1 MLSWQSLQYYLQF
14 DRRWYETAERHRPAP
29 AHLAA
34 FRELVPD
41 GWATRRRGLWF
52 IADPP
57 GRNTPA
63 QGWKLHVT
71 AAAGESEEVLRLAL
85 PVLFAHNVAFKF
97 LIDPWSVE
105 LTSGK
110 TFSRTASG
118 KFITVY
124 PADDAEFHA
133 VGKELAEALE
143 GRTGPYILSDRRWPG
158 STAVYYRYGGFAAIK
173 RLRADG
179 INDLMIATPDGTLVP
194 DVRNPYF
201 ETPPW
206 VTDPFPP
213 EQAEE
218 EEALNGRYVVTG
230 ALMFGNRGGVYL
242 ATDRE
247 TDAQVVLKEARP
259 GVLVGR
265 PGRAATEVLEKEYQV
280 LSELADT
287 GYYVKP
293 LDFFHEAGHAFLV
306 EEYVDGPH
314 YSRNCIATN
323 PVITGKLDGESL
335 RTYYRTQRALWRQ
348 IAEAV
353 AAAHRRGIL
362 LGDLSYTNVHIT
374 KDGRA
379 VLLDLEA
386 AVREGIDPHLGVH
399 TIGLASP
406 RLRATNRY
414 DRANDWHCLG
424 ALIFSSVMVV
434 NNTIGFHRPA
444 QERFLDALTE
454 DLALPAELA
463 SLIRDL
469 TDPEA
474 VDGDFDPDE
483 LLKRIDALPF
493 DDPALWA
500 SPVPLT
506 EPADRRYRDH
516 EALPGLRDADL
527 AATVEGIAAEIEA
540 AADAQRA
547 DRLFPSNPLVH
558 QTNPLSL
565 AYGATG
571 ILYGLHR
578 LRGSVPDRL
587 LGWALAKDVDPA
599 AYPPGLYL
607 GQSGLAWA
615 FDALGH
621 PAVARALMASA
632 RRHPLRN
639 ALPGILHGTA
649 GHGLAALHLWHRQHD
664 PELLADAVADGE
676 HLAATAVHGPDGPHW
691 PQPIVGDDRLHTR
704 LGHGHG
710 GSGIALFLLY
720 LHLATGEERWY
731 TLGRAALGH
740 DLAHA
745 ATLPG
750 GTLGFPS
757 RTGPAEGR
765 TILRNYW
772 DEGTAGV
779 SVAVVRYLT
788 VRPDDEQLAAVTE
801 DLLRDSARR
810 YAVFPHLAH
819 GLAGLGNVLLDAG
832 ELLGEQRWL
841 DEARRVADGILL
853 SRIEQDGEIPGG
865 IGFPGEQAL
874 RESCDLAT
882 GSIGVALFLDRLRLA
897 RPGTRTDFHFTV
909 DGLLP

>member
-14 DRRWYETAERHRPAP
+14 DRRWYESADRHRPDP

-41 GWATRRRGLWF
+41 GWTTRRRGLWF

-57 GRNTPA
+57 GRVTPK
-63 QGWKLHVT
+63 QGWKLHVS
-71 AAAGESEEVLRLAL
+71 AAAGESAEVLRLAL
-85 PVLFAHNVAFKF
+85 PVLFAHRAAFKF
-97 LIDPWSVE
+97 LIDPWSVD

-124 PADDAEFHA
+124 PADEAEFHA
-133 VGKELAEALE
+133 VGEELAAALE
-143 GRTGPYILSDRRWPG
+143 GRGGPYILSDRRWPG

-173 RLRADG
+173 QLRPDG
-179 INDLMIATPDGTLVP
+179 ISDLMIAAPDGTLVP
-194 DVRNPYF
+194 DVRHPYF
-201 ETPPW
+201 STPPW
-206 VTDPFPP
+206 VEDPFPP
-213 EQAEE
+213 EEAEPDG
-218 EEALNGRYVVTG
+218 ALNGRYLPTA

-242 ATDRE
+242 ATDRD
-247 TDAQVVLKEARP
+247 TGAQVVLKEARP
-259 GVLVGR
+259 GILVGR
-265 PGRAATEVLEKEYQV
+265 PGREAAEVLEKEYRV
-280 LSELADT
+280 LSALADT
-287 GYYVKP
+287 GYFVRP
-293 LDFFHEAGHAFLV
+293 LDFFHEGGHAFLV
-306 EEYVDGPH
+306 EEYVEGPH
-314 YSRNCIATN
+314 YSRHGIVTN
-323 PVITGKLDGESL
+323 PVITGRLDGDSL
-335 RTYYRTQRALWRQ
+335 RAYYRAQRALWRQ

-353 AAAHRRGIL
+353 AVAHRRGIL
-362 LGDLSYTNVHIT
+362 LGDLSHTNVHVT
-374 KDGRA
+374 EDGRA
-379 VLLDLEA
+379 VLLDLES
-386 AVREGIDPHLGVH
+386 AVREGVDPHLGVH
-399 TIGLASP
+399 TVGLASP

-424 ALIFSSVMVV
+424 ALMLSSIMVV
-434 NNTIGFHRPA
+434 NNTTGFHRPA
-444 QERFLDALTE
+444 QDRFLDALAE
-454 DLALPAELA
+454 DLALPAELTA
-463 SLIRDL
+463 LIRDL

-474 VDGDFDPDE
+474 VDGDTDPDE

-493 DDPALWA
+493 DDPELWTA
-500 SPVPLT
+500 PVPLA
-506 EPADRRYRDH
+506 EPADRRYGDP
-516 EALPGLRDADL
+516 EAVPGLRDADL
-527 AATVEGIAAEIEA
+527 AATVGLVAAGIEA
-540 AADAQRA
+540 AADPQRA
-547 DRLFPSNPLVH
+547 DRLFPTNPLAH
-558 QTNPLSL
+558 QSNPLSL

-571 ILYGLHR
+571 VLYGLHR
-578 LRGSVPDRL
+578 LRGSVPAPL

-599 AYPPGLYL
+599 AYPPGLYV

-621 PAVARALMASA
+621 PDVARSLMAGA
-632 RRHPLRN
+632 RRHPLRH
-639 ALPGILHGTA
+639 ALPGVLHGTA

-664 PELLADAVADGE
+664 PALLADAVADGE
-676 HLAATAVHGPDGPHW
+676 HLAAAAVHGPDGPHW
-691 PQPIVGDDRLHTR
+691 PHTTPGDDRARTR

-745 ATLPG
+745 ARLPG

-757 RTGPAEGR
+757 HTGPAEGR
-765 TILRNYW
+765 TVLRNYW

-779 SVAVVRYLT
+779 SVAVVRYLAA
-788 VRPDDEQLAAVTE
+788 RPDAELAAVAD
-801 DLLRDSARR
+801 DLLRDAARR

-819 GLAGLGNVLLDAG
+819 GLAGFGNVLLDAG

-853 SRIEQDGEIPGG
+853 SRIEHPDG

-882 GSIGVALFLDRLRLA
+882 GSIGIALFLDRLRRA

>member
-14 DRRWYETAERHRPAP
+14 DRRWYETAERHRPDP
-29 AHLAA
+29 QHLAA

-41 GWATRRRGLWF
+41 GWGTRRRGLWF

-85 PVLFAHNVAFKF
+85 PVLFAHGVSFKF

-110 TFSRTASG
+110 NFSRTASG

-143 GRTGPYILSDRRWPG
+143 GRGGPYILSDRRWPG

-173 RLRADG
+173 RLRPDG
-179 INDLMIATPDGTLVP
+179 ISDLMIATPDGTLVP

-201 ETPPW
+201 ETPAW

-213 EQAEE
+213 EEAEE
-218 EEALNGRYVVTG
+218 GSALNGRYLPTS

-242 ATDRE
+242 ADDRE
-247 TDAQVVLKEARP
+247 TGAQVVLKEARP

-265 PGRAATEVLEKEYQV
+265 PGRSAVEVLEKEYQV

-287 GYYVKP
+287 GYFVRP
-293 LDFFHEAGHAFLV
+293 LDFFHEGGHAFLV
-306 EEYVDGPH
+306 EEYIDGPH
-314 YSRNCIATN
+314 YSRNGIATN
-323 PVITGKLDGESL
+323 PVITGKLDGDSL
-335 RTYYRTQRALWRQ
+335 RAYYRTQRDQWRQ

-353 AAAHRRGIL
+353 AAAHARGIL
-362 LGDLSYTNVHIT
+362 LGDLSYTNVHLT

-386 AVREGIDPHLGVH
+386 AVREGVDPHLGVH

-406 RLRATNRY
+406 RLRATNHY

-434 NNTIGFHRPA
+434 NNIVGFHRPA
-444 QERFLDALTE
+444 QDRFLDALAE
-454 DLALPAELA
+454 DLALPAELSA
-463 SLIRDL
+463 LIRDL
-469 TDPEA
+469 TDPDA

-483 LLKRIDALPF
+483 IRKRIDALPF
-493 DDPALWA
+493 DDPTLWT
-500 SPVPLT
+500 SPVPLS
-506 EPADRRYRDH
+506 EPAARRYRDT
-516 EALPGLRDADL
+516 EARPGLRDADL

-540 AADAQRA
+540 AADPQRA

-571 ILYGLHR
+571 VLYGLHR

-587 LGWALAKDVDPA
+587 LGWALAKDVNQA

-615 FDALGH
+615 FDALGEG
-621 PAVARALMASA
+621 AVARSLMAAA
-632 RRHPLRN
+632 RRHPLRH
-639 ALPGILHGTA
+639 ALPGVLHGTA
-649 GHGLAALHLWHRQHD
+649 GHGLAALHLWHRQD
-664 PELLADAVADGE
+664 APELLADAVADGE

-691 PQPIVGDDRLHTR
+691 PQATAGEDRLRTR
-704 LGHGHG
+704 LGHGYG

-731 TLGRAALGH
+731 TLGRASLGH

-745 ATLPG
+745 GTLPG

-757 RTGPAEGR
+757 HAGPAEGR

-779 SVAVVRYLT
+779 SAAVVRYLAA
-788 VRPDDEQLAAVTE
+788 RPDEQLAAVAD
-801 DLLRDSARR
+801 DLLRDSARH

-819 GLAGLGNVLLDAG
+819 GLAGLGNTLLDAG

-853 SRIEQDGEIPGG
+853 SRIERDGETPGG

-882 GSIGVALFLDRLRLA
+882 GSIGIALFLDRLRHA

>member
-14 DRRWYETAERHRPAP
+14 DRRWYETADRRRPDP

-52 IADPP
+52 MADPP

-71 AAAGESEEVLRLAL
+71 AEAAESEEVLRLAL
-85 PVLFAHNVAFKF
+85 PVLFAHKAAFKF
-97 LIDPWSVE
+97 LIDPWSVA

-118 KFITVY
+118 KFITIY

-133 VGKELAEALE
+133 VGKDLAEALE
-143 GRTGPYILSDRRWPG
+143 GRSGPYILSDRRWPG
-158 STAVYYRYGGFAAIK
+158 STAVYYRYGGFSAIK

-201 ETPPW
+201 ESPAW

-213 EQAEE
+213 EEAEGGS
-218 EEALNGRYVVTG
+218 ALNGRYLPTS

-247 TDAQVVLKEARP
+247 TGAEVVLKEARP

-265 PGRAATEVLEKEYQV
+265 PGRAAVEVLEKEYQV

-293 LDFFHEAGHAFLV
+293 LDFFHEGGHAFLV
-306 EEYVDGPH
+306 EEYIDGPH
-314 YSRNCIATN
+314 YSRHCITTN
-323 PVITGKLDGESL
+323 PVITGKLDGDSL
-335 RTYYRTQRALWRQ
+335 RAYYRTQRDVWRQ
-348 IAEAV
+348 IAEGI

-374 KDGRA
+374 QDGRA

-386 AVREGIDPHLGVH
+386 AVREGVDPHLGVH
-399 TIGLASP
+399 TVGLASP

-424 ALIFSSVMVV
+424 ALIFSSIMVV
-434 NNTIGFHRPA
+434 NNITGFHRPA
-444 QERFLDALTE
+444 QDRFLDAFTE
-454 DLALPAELA
+454 DLALPAELSA
-463 SLIRDL
+463 LIRDL
-469 TDPEA
+469 TAPEA

-493 DDPALWA
+493 DDPALWT
-500 SPVPLT
+500 SPVPLA
-506 EPADRRYRDH
+506 EPAARRYRDP
-516 EALPGLRDADL
+516 EAVPGLRDADL

-587 LGWALAKDVDPA
+587 LGWTLSKDVDPA

-632 RRHPLRN
+632 RRHPLRH
-639 ALPGILHGTA
+639 ALPGVLHGTA

-691 PQPIVGDDRLHTR
+691 PQATAGDDRLRVR

-710 GSGIALFLLY
+710 ASGIALFLLY

-745 ATLPG
+745 GPLPG
-750 GTLGFPS
+750 GTLAFPS
-757 RTGPAEGR
+757 HGGPAEGR

-779 SVAVVRYLT
+779 SVAVVRYLAA
-788 VRPDDEQLAAVTE
+788 RPDDELAAVAE
-801 DLLRDSARR
+801 ELLLDSARR

-865 IGFPGEQAL
+865 VGFPGEQAL

-882 GSIGVALFLDRLRLA
+882 GSIGIALFLDRLRLA